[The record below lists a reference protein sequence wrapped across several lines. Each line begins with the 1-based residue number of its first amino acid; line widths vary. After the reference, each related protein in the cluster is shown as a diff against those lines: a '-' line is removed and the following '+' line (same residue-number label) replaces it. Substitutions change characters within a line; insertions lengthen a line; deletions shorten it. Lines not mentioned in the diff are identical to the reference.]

1 MSFRKSNIWQSWKIG
16 KKTKIKEKKEKKM
29 DTIFM
34 KKYDPSKKK
43 YFYVSHFDMNKI
55 TISYRKLII

>member
-1 MSFRKSNIWQSWKIG
+1 
-16 KKTKIKEKKEKKM
+16 M